1 MADEQNHYVS
11 HLNKIR
17 KLWVAIIP
25 EEKKAVLK
33 TYSKEERLIKYQKI
47 DQDIFDT
54 NIKLLH
60 NERQK
65 QGKVNTDAVLNDAVK
80 LVIANL
86 EIN

>member
-1 MADEQNHYVS
+1 MSDEQNHYIA

-17 KLWVAIIP
+17 KLWVAAIP
-25 EEKKAVLK
+25 EEKKAELK
-33 TYSKEERLIKYQKI
+33 TFSKEERLIKYQKI
-47 DQDIFDT
+47 DQDIFDI

-65 QGKVNTDAVLNDAVK
+65 QGKVNTDAVLKEAVK
-80 LVIANL
+80 LVITNL